1 MQQLPPGQM
10 RNPAQ
15 TAPAGAA
22 SRNSASHMD
31 CYERQTEL
39 FLTNLERYLA
49 GRPLLNDVTDA
60 VLQGH

>member
-1 MQQLPPGQM
+1 M